1 MALTPDDSEAHNNL
15 GMALMQGGE
24 GDASVMEFQAA
35 LKLRLDDTGIRGN
48 LGIAY
53 LEKSELDRA
62 VRELREALK
71 ASPEAAD
78 LHYH

>member
-1 MALTPDDSEAHNNL
+1 
-15 GMALMQGGE
+15 MQGGE
-24 GDASVMEFQAA
+24 GDASGMEFQAA